1 MRDRNAYE
9 NSSVWNM
16 VSEIKQDEYINS
28 LSPGMR
34 NYLMYLLEDI
44 ERRKNTNCYY
54 VSESTLNTLNDDLGY
69 IRDYL
74 SSSSLE
80 SYIDRAFEHLASSW
94 PAHNGR
100 RVVDIAQ
107 STYNHY
113 VDEAEKRIKE
123 IRDQADKIDSLK
135 DEFDDF
141 LELTK
146 NEIVETKEVMEKRTD
161 EIEEAT
167 NARHKEMGEQYE
179 DFLVSAKENA
189 EKSIEQITESYLKKI
204 KEINRSA
211 EILLEQ
217 VQKRS
222 SSISGWVIA
231 DSYGKYARNKTVATL
246 VYDILAIAFS
256 VVGIFLVGFAL
267 NAVEDKETAISVFR
281 VTVSIA
287 SFTIAGFLFRRGTF
301 NQREAK
307 SAKRTEL
314 TLRQYEPFIANLETE
329 DKKSITKEIA
339 ERIFVKGDIGENESA
354 VAEAIAGRG
363 FSEKNLSA
371 ITSLLKAASQAESSK
386 VVPEGLRT

>member
-54 VSESTLNTLNDDLGY
+54 VSESTLNTLNNDLGY

-141 LELTK
+141 LESTK

-281 VTVSIA
+281 VTASIA

-386 VVPEGLRT
+386 

>member
-54 VSESTLNTLNDDLGY
+54 VSESTLNTLNNDLGY

-141 LELTK
+141 LESTK

-189 EKSIEQITESYLKKI
+189 EKSIEQITENYLKKI

-354 VAEAIAGRG
+354 VAEVIAGRG

-386 VVPEGLRT
+386 

>member
-54 VSESTLNTLNDDLGY
+54 VSESTLNTLNNDLGY

-94 PAHNGR
+94 PAYNGR

-141 LELTK
+141 LESTK

-386 VVPEGLRT
+386 

>member
-54 VSESTLNTLNDDLGY
+54 VSESTLNTLNNDLGY

-141 LELTK
+141 LESTK

-222 SSISGWVIA
+222 CSISGWVIA

-386 VVPEGLRT
+386 

>member
-54 VSESTLNTLNDDLGY
+54 VSESTLNTLNNDLGY

-141 LELTK
+141 LESPK
-146 NEIVETKEVMEKRTD
+146 NEIVETKEVVEKRTD
-161 EIEEAT
+161 EIEEAI
-167 NARHKEMGEQYE
+167 NARRKEMGEQYE

-189 EKSIEQITESYLKKI
+189 EKSIEQITESYLKNI

-386 VVPEGLRT
+386 

>member
-54 VSESTLNTLNDDLGY
+54 VSESTLNTLNNDLGY

-141 LELTK
+141 LESTK
-146 NEIVETKEVMEKRTD
+146 NEIVETKEVMEKGTD

-386 VVPEGLRT
+386 

>member
-54 VSESTLNTLNDDLGY
+54 VSESTLNTLNNDLGY

-141 LELTK
+141 LESTK
-146 NEIVETKEVMEKRTD
+146 NEIVETKEVVEKRTD
-161 EIEEAT
+161 EIDEAI
-167 NARHKEMGEQYE
+167 NARRKEMGEQYE

-189 EKSIEQITESYLKKI
+189 EKSIEQITESYLKNI

-386 VVPEGLRT
+386 

>member
-54 VSESTLNTLNDDLGY
+54 VSESTLNTLNNDLGY

-141 LELTK
+141 LESTK

-329 DKKSITKEIA
+329 DKKSITKEIT

-386 VVPEGLRT
+386 

>member
-54 VSESTLNTLNDDLGY
+54 VSESTLNTLNNDLGY

-141 LELTK
+141 LESTK
-146 NEIVETKEVMEKRTD
+146 NEIVETKEVVEKRTD
-161 EIEEAT
+161 EIEEAI
-167 NARHKEMGEQYE
+167 NARRKEMGEQYE

-189 EKSIEQITESYLKKI
+189 EKSIEQITENYLKKI

-386 VVPEGLRT
+386 

>member
-54 VSESTLNTLNDDLGY
+54 VSESTLNTLNNDLGY

-141 LELTK
+141 LESTK

-246 VYDILAIAFS
+246 VCDILAIAFS

-386 VVPEGLRT
+386 

>member
-141 LELTK
+141 LESTK

-339 ERIFVKGDIGENESA
+339 ERIFVKGNESA

-386 VVPEGLRT
+386 

>member
-141 LELTK
+141 LESTK

-167 NARHKEMGEQYE
+167 NARHKEIGEQYE

-386 VVPEGLRT
+386 

>member
-54 VSESTLNTLNDDLGY
+54 VSESTLNTLNNDLGY

-141 LELTK
+141 LESTK

-167 NARHKEMGEQYE
+167 NARHKEMGKQYE

-386 VVPEGLRT
+386 

>member
-54 VSESTLNTLNDDLGY
+54 VSESTLNTLNNDLGY

-141 LELTK
+141 LESTK

-179 DFLVSAKENA
+179 DFLVSARENA

-386 VVPEGLRT
+386 

>member
-1 MRDRNAYE
+1 ME
-9 NSSVWNM
+9 N
-16 VSEIKQDEYINS
+16 
-28 LSPGMR
+28 
-34 NYLMYLLEDI
+34 
-44 ERRKNTNCYY
+44 
-54 VSESTLNTLNDDLGY
+54 
-69 IRDYL
+69 
-74 SSSSLE
+74 
-80 SYIDRAFEHLASSW
+80 
-94 PAHNGR
+94 
-100 RVVDIAQ
+100 
-107 STYNHY
+107 
-113 VDEAEKRIKE
+113 
-123 IRDQADKIDSLK
+123 
-135 DEFDDF
+135 
-141 LELTK
+141 
-146 NEIVETKEVMEKRTD
+146 
-161 EIEEAT
+161 
-167 NARHKEMGEQYE
+167 
-179 DFLVSAKENA
+179 
-189 EKSIEQITESYLKKI
+189 I

-231 DSYGKYARNKTVATL
+231 DSYGKYARNKTFATL

-386 VVPEGLRT
+386 

>member
-16 VSEIKQDEYINS
+16 VSEIKQNEYINS

-54 VSESTLNTLNDDLGY
+54 VSESTLNTLNNDLRY

-141 LELTK
+141 LESTK

-167 NARHKEMGEQYE
+167 NTRRKEMGEQYE
-179 DFLVSAKENA
+179 DFLVYAKENA

-386 VVPEGLRT
+386 

>member
-54 VSESTLNTLNDDLGY
+54 VSESTLNTLNNDLGY

-141 LELTK
+141 LESTK

-167 NARHKEMGEQYE
+167 NARHKEIGEQYE

-386 VVPEGLRT
+386 

>member
-9 NSSVWNM
+9 NSLVWNM

-54 VSESTLNTLNDDLGY
+54 VSESTLNTLNNDLGY

-141 LELTK
+141 LESTK

-386 VVPEGLRT
+386 

>member
-141 LELTK
+141 LESTK

-167 NARHKEMGEQYE
+167 NARHKEIGEQYE

-354 VAEAIAGRG
+354 VAGAIAGRG

-386 VVPEGLRT
+386 

>member
-80 SYIDRAFEHLASSW
+80 SYIDQAFEHLASSW

-141 LELTK
+141 LESTK

-222 SSISGWVIA
+222 SSISGWIIA

-386 VVPEGLRT
+386 

>member
-54 VSESTLNTLNDDLGY
+54 VSESTLNTLNNDLGY

-123 IRDQADKIDSLK
+123 IRDQAYKIDSLK

-141 LELTK
+141 LESTK
-146 NEIVETKEVMEKRTD
+146 NEIVETKEVVEKRTD
-161 EIEEAT
+161 EIEEAI
-167 NARHKEMGEQYE
+167 NARRKEMGEQYE

-189 EKSIEQITESYLKKI
+189 EKSIEQITESYLKNI

-307 SAKRTEL
+307 SAKRMEL

-386 VVPEGLRT
+386 

>member
-54 VSESTLNTLNDDLGY
+54 VSESTLNTLNNDLRY

-80 SYIDRAFEHLASSW
+80 SYINQAFEHLASSW

-141 LELTK
+141 LESTK

-167 NARHKEMGEQYE
+167 NARRKEMGEQYE

-189 EKSIEQITESYLKKI
+189 EKSIEQITESYLKNI

-386 VVPEGLRT
+386 

>member
-54 VSESTLNTLNDDLGY
+54 VSESTLNTLNNDLGY

-123 IRDQADKIDSLK
+123 IRDQADKVDSLK

-141 LELTK
+141 LESTK
-146 NEIVETKEVMEKRTD
+146 NEIVETKEVVEKRTD
-161 EIEEAT
+161 EIEEAI
-167 NARHKEMGEQYE
+167 NARRKEMGEQYE

-189 EKSIEQITESYLKKI
+189 EKSIEQITESYLKNI

-386 VVPEGLRT
+386 

>member
-16 VSEIKQDEYINS
+16 VSEIKQNEYINS

-54 VSESTLNTLNDDLGY
+54 VSESTLNTLNNDLRY

-80 SYIDRAFEHLASSW
+80 SYINQAFEHLASSW

-100 RVVDIAQ
+100 RVADIAQ

-141 LELTK
+141 LESTK
-146 NEIVETKEVMEKRTD
+146 NEIVGTKEVMEKRTD

-167 NARHKEMGEQYE
+167 NTRRKEMGEQYE
-179 DFLVSAKENA
+179 DFLVYAKENA

-386 VVPEGLRT
+386 

>member
-1 MRDRNAYE
+1 
-9 NSSVWNM
+9 M

-54 VSESTLNTLNDDLGY
+54 VSESTLNTLNNDLGY

-107 STYNHY
+107 LTYNHY

-141 LELTK
+141 LESTK
-146 NEIVETKEVMEKRTD
+146 NEIVETKEVVEKRTD
-161 EIEEAT
+161 EIEEAI
-167 NARHKEMGEQYE
+167 NARRKEMGEQYE

-189 EKSIEQITESYLKKI
+189 EKSIEQITESYLKNI

-386 VVPEGLRT
+386 

>member
-54 VSESTLNTLNDDLGY
+54 VSESTLNTLNNDLGY

-141 LELTK
+141 LESTK
-146 NEIVETKEVMEKRTD
+146 KEIVETKEVVEKRTD
-161 EIEEAT
+161 EIEEAI
-167 NARHKEMGEQYE
+167 NARRKEMGEQYE

-189 EKSIEQITESYLKKI
+189 EKSIEQITESYLKNI

-386 VVPEGLRT
+386 

>member
-54 VSESTLNTLNDDLGY
+54 VSESTLNTLNNDLGY

-141 LELTK
+141 LESTK

-179 DFLVSAKENA
+179 DFLVSAKENG

-386 VVPEGLRT
+386 